1 MLILHEW
8 KYKSILHASPD
19 VVKRGQRLDL
29 PGIGTNTGPTSPEG
43 KAAVEPAD
51 CRQDMGG
58 IGLLDALRF
67 ELAARLTGGQKG
79 VEEAVAGIGRLR
91 RGRRRL
97 RYGGSR
103 YGRKAIPLGIP
114 ILGLRHCVLPFKA
127 VSIRKG
133 STVVSHAPARRAWAR
148 FI

>member
-1 MLILHEW
+1 MEMRIHFARVPQMLSSGVGALIVLR
-8 KYKSILHASPD
+8 SAPLLAPPAT
-19 VVKRGQRLDL
+19 RGK
-29 PGIGTNTGPTSPEG
+29 TG
-43 KAAVEPAD
+43 VEPVD

-58 IGLLDALRF
+58 IGPLDALRF

-79 VEEAVAGIGRLR
+79 VEEAVAGIGRLC

>member
-1 MLILHEW
+1 MLVLHEW

-58 IGLLDALRF
+58 SGPLDALRF
-67 ELAARLTGGQKG
+67 ESAESLTGGHQG
-79 VEEAVAGIGRLR
+79 VEEVVASPVAPSRMKGAILPGRPCHD
-91 RGRRRL
+91 GRSVDSSAASL
-97 RYGGSR
+97 
-103 YGRKAIPLGIP
+103 
-114 ILGLRHCVLPFKA
+114 
-127 VSIRKG
+127 
-133 STVVSHAPARRAWAR
+133 STV
-148 FI
+148 